1 MTAVAYQPGPAARQR
16 LTPEDMLRLQ
26 DDDRLYELVDGQLA
40 EKRTSDIA
48 QFVANRL
55 KTLMDAW
62 CEQSKAGMAF
72 VETTYQGFGRPD
84 DVRRPDV
91 SFISAARLAG
101 YDWGHRHFRI
111 APDLAVEV
119 LSPHDEALEV
129 DRKIGEY
136 FQAGVRQVWIINPEQ
151 QIVRIHRR
159 PGDLSELVGDVELHD
174 ELVLL
179 GFRCRLP
186 ELFARPRMP

>member
-1 MTAVAYQPGPAARQR
+1 MTAVAHQPGLAAPQR

-26 DDDRLYELVDGQLA
+26 DDDRLYELVDGQLV
-40 EKRTSDIA
+40 EKRMSDIA

-55 KTLMDAW
+55 KMLMDAW
-62 CEQSKAGMAF
+62 CEHSKAGMSF
-72 VETTYQGFGRPD
+72 VETTYQGFPRPD

-101 YDWGHRHFRI
+101 YDWGHGHFRL

-174 ELVLL
+174 ELVLP